1 MLLRSVVISGAVIAA
16 GAAYVQ
22 GPNRRSAMG
31 RASMGSRAT
40 LTLTP
45 KTTTDTLPD
54 EVSAGQTARFSYVVE
69 AELQSLENGEPLP
82 DSGCLT

>member
-1 MLLRSVVISGAVIAA
+1 
-16 GAAYVQ
+16 
-22 GPNRRSAMG
+22 
-31 RASMGSRAT
+31 MGSRAT

-69 AELQSLENGEPLP
+69 AELQGLENGAPMP